1 MSLLPIKFHQIPIFP
16 PWFRGYHGLSYLYIM
31 GLFNAENLQIRWF
44 APVKVVS
51 SPPPL
56 PLHWASLWGT
66 LEVSSRDKHPWEW
79 MDIIGYPKIGW
90 ENIQRLPSRMGWPTK
105 LLSSKLRWRM
115 ENRSKDISSIAANG
129 SNIGQ
134 FGIYMNLSHPC
145 SWNGDI

>member
-1 MSLLPIKFHQIPIFP
+1 MTCGSGKYDVLLIPQSWYSSMRTLKKKKHVISLLPIKFHQIPMFLPHGSGGIM
-16 PWFRGYHGLSYLYIM
+16 GYHIYISWGYSM
-31 GLFNAENLQIRWF
+31 QRTSKSGGF

-115 ENRSKDISSIAANG
+115 ENG
-129 SNIGQ
+129 E
-134 FGIYMNLSHPC
+134 
-145 SWNGDI
+145 